1 MKVYVVTSGH
11 YSEYHIEAIFTNRSA
26 AEKFCNLDFNREIE
40 EYETDSVEIK
50 TSYNANVYYSVEK
63 GKITDINTQ
72 SGTIGIE
79 ETYCCGQYRTSV
91 NISEKVFKDI
101 YEHGIKS
108 EMLLKIVQ
116 DKWAQYKYEHEDEI
130 KKEEEPEIITLP
142 PDKAAQVFAVQAAYL
157 NARIAMKAKEE
168 NT

>member
-1 MKVYVVTSGH
+1 MKIYVVTSGT
-11 YSEYHIEAIFTNRSA
+11 YSNYGIDAVFTDR
-26 AEKFCNLDFNREIE
+26 EKAKQYANLDSGREIE
-40 EYETDSVEIK
+40 EYESDPVEI
-50 TSYNANVYYSVEK
+50 
-63 GKITDINTQ
+63 
-72 SGTIGIE
+72 E
-79 ETYCCGQYRTSV
+79 EPHSV
-91 NISEKVFKDI
+91 NVGYDVSGNYISFIETDPFFSDEGYDGQRFRSNITLNERLLKDI
-101 YEHGIKS
+101 KENGMKS
-108 EMLLKIVQ
+108 ELLLKIIQ